1 MVGGYSDSGCRQVR
15 AAAHHALAKMSLLSL
30 SLSADFFM
38 SMNGS
43 FVALF
48 RQPSPW
54 FGREPHR
61 RVLESI
67 KR

>member
-1 MVGGYSDSGCRQVR
+1 MVGGYSNSVCRQVR

-43 FVALF
+43 FVA
-48 RQPSPW
+48 
-54 FGREPHR
+54 
-61 RVLESI
+61 
-67 KR
+67 